1 MEISWIQWEQVQ
13 PIFSPAAQ
21 SNSPPFLFCI
31 GASVSI
37 AISNKEAISTINCW
51 SRRLGKAP
59 KEKDDKY
66 VPTTRTAVQITPQ
79 AGDVYAWLEQFN
91 VFLQKKKKA
100 SKSWEDS

>member
-1 MEISWIQWEQVQ
+1 MECVQVEAILIS
-13 PIFSPAAQ
+13 AAQ
-21 SNSPPFLFCI
+21 LSCPPPLFCI

-91 VFLQKKKKA
+91 VFLQKKKAANPGRTVK
-100 SKSWEDS
+100 EMTF